1 MQERAPGLYPEL
13 LNNKRINRRHNT
25 TFIMY
30 FFISSLLN
38 QDDLAMSTNIIREIT
53 PLTQNDCFT
62 IFSRL
67 KKEFTFP
74 LHYHEELELNLILNA
89 KGARRIVG
97 DHIDSIDDVEL
108 VLVGPNVYHAW
119 FTHQCQS
126 EEIREVTIQWH
137 KDLLEDKLL
146 RRNQLSFI
154 RSMMERSQKGI
165 LFSRETIAALAPRI
179 LSLNQKNGFDSVL
192 ELFSILHDLS
202 ISRNMRT
209 LSDGSFSN
217 QRLTFNSRRIEKA
230 FEYMNNNYDKSIA
243 LGEVAKLVSMTEVS
257 FSRFIKKRTGNT
269 FIDSLNEIRL
279 GHASR
284 MLIDTTHSIAEIS
297 YHCGFNNIS
306 NFNRIFKRKKTC
318 TPKEF
323 RENFTSGTRV
333 FI

>member
-1 MQERAPGLYPEL
+1 
-13 LNNKRINRRHNT
+13 
-25 TFIMY
+25 
-30 FFISSLLN
+30 
-38 QDDLAMSTNIIREIT
+38 MSTNIIREIT

-62 IFSRL
+62 IFSRV
-67 KKEFTFP
+67 KKEFSFP
-74 LHYHEELELNLILNA
+74 LHYHEELELNLIINA

-97 DHIDSIDDVEL
+97 DHIDTIDDMEL

-137 KDLLEDKLL
+137 KDLFEDKLL

-209 LSDGSFSN
+209 LSDGSFTN
-217 QRLTFNSRRIEKA
+217 QHFTYNSRRIEKA
-230 FEYMNNNYDKSIA
+230 FEYMNNNYDKPVT
-243 LGEVAKLVSMTEVS
+243 LGEVARLVSMTEVS

-306 NFNRIFKRKKTC
+306 NFNRIFKKKKTC

>member
-1 MQERAPGLYPEL
+1 
-13 LNNKRINRRHNT
+13 
-25 TFIMY
+25 
-30 FFISSLLN
+30 
-38 QDDLAMSTNIIREIT
+38 MSTAIMREIT

-74 LHYHEELELNLILNA
+74 LHYHEEMELNLIMNA

-97 DHIDSIDDVEL
+97 DHIDSIDDLEL

-119 FTHQCQS
+119 FTHQCAS

-137 KDLLEDKLL
+137 KDLFEDKLL

-165 LFSRETIAALAPRI
+165 LFSRETTKAVVPRI

-192 ELFSILHDLS
+192 ELLSILHDLS
-202 ISRNMRT
+202 TSRNMRT
-209 LSDGSFSN
+209 LSDGSFTN
-217 QRLTFNSRRIEKA
+217 QHFTYNSRRIERA
-230 FEYMNNNYDKSIA
+230 FEHMNTNYDKPIT
-243 LGEVAKLVSMTEVS
+243 LGEVAKLVSMTDVS

-284 MLIDTTHSIAEIS
+284 MLIETTHSIAEIS

-306 NFNRIFKRKKTC
+306 NFNRIFKKKKTC

-323 RENFTSGTRV
+323 RENFTSGSRV

>member
-1 MQERAPGLYPEL
+1 
-13 LNNKRINRRHNT
+13 
-25 TFIMY
+25 
-30 FFISSLLN
+30 
-38 QDDLAMSTNIIREIT
+38 MSTNIIREIT

-62 IFSRL
+62 IFSRV
-67 KKEFTFP
+67 KNEFSFP
-74 LHYHEELELNLILNA
+74 LHYHEELELNLIMNA

-97 DHIDSIDDVEL
+97 DHIDTIDELEL
-108 VLVGPNVYHAW
+108 VLVGPNVYHGW
-119 FTHQCQS
+119 FTHQCTS

-137 KDLLEDKLL
+137 KDLFDDKLL

-154 RSMMERSQKGI
+154 RNMMERSQKGI
-165 LFSRETIAALAPRI
+165 LFSRETAQALAPRI
-179 LSLNQKNGFDSVL
+179 RSLDQKHGFDSVL
-192 ELFSILHDLS
+192 ELLSILHDLS
-202 ISRNMRT
+202 ISRNLRT
-209 LSDGSFSN
+209 LSDASFSN
-217 QRLTFNSRRIEKA
+217 EHFTYNSRRIEKA
-230 FEYMNNNYDKSIA
+230 FEYMNNNYDRGIT

-297 YHCGFNNIS
+297 YNCGFNNIS
-306 NFNRIFKRKKTC
+306 NFNRIFKKKKAC

-323 RENFTSGTRV
+323 RESFNSGTRV

>member
-1 MQERAPGLYPEL
+1 
-13 LNNKRINRRHNT
+13 
-25 TFIMY
+25 
-30 FFISSLLN
+30 
-38 QDDLAMSTNIIREIT
+38 MSTNIIREIT

-62 IFSRL
+62 IFSRV
-67 KKEFTFP
+67 KKEFSFP
-74 LHYHEELELNLILNA
+74 LHYHEELELNLIINA

-97 DHIDSIDDVEL
+97 DHIDCIDDLEL
-108 VLVGPNVYHAW
+108 VLVGPNLYHAW
-119 FTHQCQS
+119 FTHQCKS

-137 KDLLEDKLL
+137 KDLFDDKLL

-154 RSMMERSQKGI
+154 RSMVERSQKGI
-165 LFSRETIAALAPRI
+165 LFSKDTTRALAPRI

-192 ELFSILHDLS
+192 ELLSILHDLS

-209 LSDGSFSN
+209 LSDVSFTN
-217 QRLTFNSRRIEKA
+217 EHFTYNSRRIEKA
-230 FEYMNNNYDKSIA
+230 FEYMNNNYDKPVT
-243 LGEVAKLVSMTEVS
+243 LGEVAKLVNMTEVS

-297 YHCGFNNIS
+297 YNCGFNNIS
-306 NFNRIFKRKKTC
+306 NFNRIFKKKKTC

-323 RENFTSGTRV
+323 RENFNSGTRV

>member
-1 MQERAPGLYPEL
+1 M
-13 LNNKRINRRHNT
+13 
-25 TFIMY
+25 
-30 FFISSLLN
+30 
-38 QDDLAMSTNIIREIT
+38 REIT

-62 IFSRL
+62 IFSRV
-67 KKEFTFP
+67 KREFSFP
-74 LHYHEELELNLILNA
+74 LHYHEEMELNLILNA

-97 DHIDSIDDVEL
+97 DHIDSIDDLEL

-119 FTHQCQS
+119 FTHQCMS
-126 EEIREVTIQWH
+126 EEIKEVTIQWH
-137 KDLLEDKLL
+137 KDLFEDKLL

-165 LFSRETIAALAPRI
+165 LFSPETTKLLAPRI
-179 LSLNQKNGFDSVL
+179 ISLNQKNGFDGVL
-192 ELFSILHDLS
+192 ELLSILHDLS
-202 ISRNMRT
+202 TSRNMRT
-209 LSDGSFSN
+209 LSDGSFTD
-217 QRLTFNSRRIEKA
+217 QHFTYNSRRIEKA
-230 FEYMNNNYDKSIA
+230 FEYMNTNYDKSIT
-243 LGEVAKLVSMTEVS
+243 LGEVAKLVSMTDVS

-269 FIDSLNEIRL
+269 FVDSLNEIRL

-306 NFNRIFKRKKTC
+306 NFNRIFKKKKTC

-323 RENFTSGTRV
+323 RENFTSGSRV